1 MSSKRILAILLG
13 AFVLG
18 LFIVGIGCGVTI
30 QEFKDIKTEPLK
42 ENYLFNSVTM
52 NVPEKNSD
60 IYIDFSDYKIEKDD
74 SVEDNTLV
82 FDVESYGYAKVVP
95 TITNN
100 KYLVVDSQKSP
111 NLINLVDVDCE
122 NIGDDN
128 NSFGKYMEE
137 FKNKKFYHKEYSYK
151 VTIKVNSRDF
161 SRIKVLNDDMELVR

>member
-60 IYIDFSDYKIEKDD
+60 IYIDFSDIKSK
-74 SVEDNTLV
+74 
-82 FDVESYGYAKVVP
+82 K
-95 TITNN
+95 TILLKTIHL
-100 KYLVVDSQKSP
+100 YLMLKAMAIQR
-111 NLINLVDVDCE
+111 LYQL
-122 NIGDDN
+122 
-128 NSFGKYMEE
+128 
-137 FKNKKFYHKEYSYK
+137 
-151 VTIKVNSRDF
+151 
-161 SRIKVLNDDMELVR
+161 

>member
-1 MSSKRILAILLG
+1 MLKAMAI
-13 AFVLG
+13 
-18 LFIVGIGCGVTI
+18 
-30 QEFKDIKTEPLK
+30 
-42 ENYLFNSVTM
+42 
-52 NVPEKNSD
+52 
-60 IYIDFSDYKIEKDD
+60 
-74 SVEDNTLV
+74 
-82 FDVESYGYAKVVP
+82 
-95 TITNN
+95 
-100 KYLVVDSQKSP
+100 VVDSQKSP

>member
-82 FDVESYGYAKVVP
+82 FDVESYGYTKVVP

-100 KYLVVDSQKSP
+100 KYLVVDSQ
-111 NLINLVDVDCE
+111 NR
-122 NIGDDN
+122 GDDN

>member
-1 MSSKRILAILLG
+1 MSSKRILAILIG

-18 LFIVGIGCGVTI
+18 LFIVGIGCGVAI
-30 QEFKDIKTEPLK
+30 QEFKDIKTEPLR

-82 FDVESYGYAKVVP
+82 FDVESYGYTKVVP

-100 KYLVVDSQKSP
+100 KYLVIDSQKSP
-111 NLINLVDVDCE
+111 NPINLVDVDCE
-122 NIGDDN
+122 NRGDDD
-128 NSFGKYMEE
+128 NSFGKHMEE
-137 FKNKKFYHKEYSYK
+137 FKNKKFYDKEYSYN

-161 SRIKVLNDDMELVR
+161 SRIKVLNDDMELIR

>member
-30 QEFKDIKTEPLK
+30 QEFKD
-42 ENYLFNSVTM
+42 TM

-82 FDVESYGYAKVVP
+82 FDVESYGYTKVVP